1 MVPWFLKADLFFMC
15 MWVTLL
21 IFRQCSFYIPDAH
34 IGMKRAL
41 VPLRLELQMVMR
53 CLMAAGH

>member
-1 MVPWFLKADLFFMC
+1 MC